1 MLNPEVVKFPA
12 PKSQVSYSQHI
23 WDDVHNDHS
32 WHKVVDDHPFNTKVS
47 LLLPDT
53 PNLPQLISDA
63 VTQDTQFYLV
73 KNLPLLELCTST
85 FLQAFV
91 KTGQLYAVSCDTRL
105 DVDNTAALTPDG
117 LLHLL
122 LNKFTYEELRLNGS
136 LSAHIL
142 RKPRE
147 KFVVEV
153 NMKVP
158 YFKPGKAFYSKVM
171 TAFTEVQL
179 RFNFWLT
186 WIPDDADICPSSV
199 AKYFYDLGYS
209 IEELHSS
216 LSQSIMTEAV
226 MPSLCKDGEAAAP
239 EDVLEWLGCQTL
251 GVKLEA
257 EGTRV
262 CEIVTPKPNI
272 LVNNL
277 CTLHCTGFFTPVQLQ
292 FLLRQLRMWLN
303 QKSISAVPWISM
315 TVYGHPDS
323 PITWGNQEH
332 VYCTN
337 GDNFY
342 TLVIL
347 RDKLRIYKISGSRK
361 PQRLYVKSNK
371 NK

>member
-91 KTGQLYAVSCDTRL
+91 KT
-105 DVDNTAALTPDG
+105 
-117 LLHLL
+117 
-122 LNKFTYEELRLNGS
+122 
-136 LSAHIL
+136 
-142 RKPRE
+142 
-147 KFVVEV
+147 VVEV

-186 WIPDDADICPSSV
+186 WIPDDTDICPSSV